1 MKLIFPLF
9 ALILF
14 TLGFSL
20 YQEPELK
27 ESIKRGSEIYSD
39 FCVNCHMDNGEGVPY
54 SFPPLVAS
62 DFLIKNRVA
71 SIHAVKFGLQ
81 GEIVV
86 NGITYNNSMT
96 SFGLEDD
103 EIADVMNFVMNSW
116 GNKQTKMV
124 TIEEVQAIN
133 N

>member
-1 MKLIFPLF
+1 MKLIVPLF
-9 ALILF
+9 VFILF
-14 TLGFSL
+14 ALGFSL

-39 FCVNCHMDNGEGVPY
+39 FCVNCHMDNGEGVPN
-54 SFPPLVAS
+54 SFPPLAAS
-62 DFLIKNRVA
+62 DFLIKNRAA
-71 SIHAVKFGLQ
+71 SIHAVKFGLK
-81 GEIVV
+81 GEIIV

-124 TIEEVQAIN
+124 TIEEVQVN
-133 N
+133 

>member
-1 MKLIFPLF
+1 MKLIVPLF
-9 ALILF
+9 AFILF
-14 TLGFSL
+14 ALGFSL

-39 FCVNCHMDNGEGVPY
+39 FCVNCHMDNGEGVPN
-54 SFPPLVAS
+54 SFPPLAAS
-62 DFLIKNRVA
+62 DFLIKNRAA
-71 SIHAVKFGLQ
+71 SIHAVKFGLK
-81 GEIVV
+81 GEIIV

-124 TIEEVQAIN
+124 TIEEVQVN
-133 N
+133 

>member
-1 MKLIFPLF
+1 
-9 ALILF
+9 
-14 TLGFSL
+14 
-20 YQEPELK
+20 
-27 ESIKRGSEIYSD
+27 
-39 FCVNCHMDNGEGVPY
+39 
-54 SFPPLVAS
+54 
-62 DFLIKNRVA
+62 
-71 SIHAVKFGLQ
+71 
-81 GEIVV
+81 
-86 NGITYNNSMT
+86 MT

>member
-39 FCVNCHMDNGEGVPY
+39 FCVNCHMGNGEGVPY

-81 GEIVV
+81 GEIIV